1 MWTDEDLIAQA
12 VLFFI
17 AGFETAS
24 SGMCFLLYE
33 LAVNP
38 DIQDRLAKEI
48 REHDAKNGGKFD
60 FNSIQS
66 MTYLDMV
73 TSGKI

>member
-1 MWTDEDLIAQA
+1 M
-12 VLFFI
+12 
-17 AGFETAS
+17 AGFETVS
-24 SGMCFLLYE
+24 SGMTFLLYE
-33 LAVNP
+33 LAINP

-48 REHDAKNGGKFD
+48 REHDKKNGGKFD

-73 TSGKI
+73 TSGKSMNRLASLSLSA